1 MATVGAF
8 VIGLICI
15 LCYQIFRQRRNIKYN
30 SAPQDEI
37 DIDIDKLQPNVS
49 YHKMGDIKLN
59 PRLQTLEYPRND
71 VVYLCDIGQGAFGR
85 VFKAKAKDITEDI
98 GECFIAVKMLKE
110 DASEDLQQDFEREA
124 SLMAEFNHP
133 NIVKL
138 LGICAIGKPMCLLFE
153 FMENGD
159 LNGFLRLYSSESN
172 YIIRRNSVDK
182 KSSEQFHHVGTN
194 QQLNILLQIC
204 SGMVYLSERG
214 YVHRDLATRNC
225 LVGESLNV
233 KISDFGLARSIHSM
247 EYYKGSDHDAI
258 PIRWMP
264 LESILYNKF
273 TSESDV
279 WSFGILLWEVFS
291 YALQPYYG
299 MSHEEVITFIKDG
312 KVLACPDKTP
322 KAVYDLMR
330 LCWSRKP
337 ANRPRFITI
346 SKSLHNIKE
355 ELQSKNNINEVV

>member
-1 MATVGAF
+1 
-8 VIGLICI
+8 
-15 LCYQIFRQRRNIKYN
+15 
-30 SAPQDEI
+30 
-37 DIDIDKLQPNVS
+37 
-49 YHKMGDIKLN
+49 
-59 PRLQTLEYPRND
+59 
-71 VVYLCDIGQGAFGR
+71 
-85 VFKAKAKDITEDI
+85 
-98 GECFIAVKMLKE
+98 
-110 DASEDLQQDFEREA
+110 
-124 SLMAEFNHP
+124 
-133 NIVKL
+133 
-138 LGICAIGKPMCLLFE
+138 
-153 FMENGD
+153 
-159 LNGFLRLYSSESN
+159 
-172 YIIRRNSVDK
+172 
-182 KSSEQFHHVGTN
+182 
-194 QQLNILLQIC
+194 
-204 SGMVYLSERG
+204 MVYLSERG

-225 LVGESLNV
+225 LVGENLNV

-299 MSHEEVITFIKDG
+299 MSHEEVVTFIKDG

-337 ANRPRFITI
+337 ANRPRFTTI
-346 SKSLHNIKE
+346 SKSLHNINE